1 MISFTWLK
9 FNLQI
14 MASSLI
20 SKKKCK
26 KIKKQLKRLQEK
38 VDLKSHA
45 VLATN

>member
-14 MASSLI
+14 MASPLI
-20 SKKKCK
+20 SKKKK
-26 KIKKQLKRLQEK
+26 EVKKQLKRLQEK